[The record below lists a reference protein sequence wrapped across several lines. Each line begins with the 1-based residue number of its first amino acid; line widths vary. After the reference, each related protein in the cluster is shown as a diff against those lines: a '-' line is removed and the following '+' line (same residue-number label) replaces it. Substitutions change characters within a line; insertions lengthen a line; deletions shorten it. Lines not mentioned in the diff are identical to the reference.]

1 MPGINKYAS
10 IVYRISQTYFDE
22 CLHQYH
28 IGSGQQFFLLRIF
41 QHPGISQQE
50 LAEKG
55 YYDKGTTARAVK
67 KLEQEGYILRK
78 ANDLD
83 KRVIQLYV
91 SKKGEALIP
100 IIEETIAQWRTI
112 ITEGFSEDERDLLEK
127 GMKDIAANAR
137 AYAKGKSNR
146 KRVEYGNE
154 SDKHKD

>member
-22 CLHQYH
+22 CLKQYH
-28 IGSGQQFFLLRIF
+28 IGSGQQFFLLRIY

-50 LAEKG
+50 LAERG

-78 ANDLD
+78 VNDHD
-83 KRVIQLYV
+83 KRVIRLYV

-100 IIEETIAQWRTI
+100 VITETIAQWRSI
-112 ITEGFSEDERDLLEK
+112 ITEGFSDEESQLLEK

-146 KRVEYGNE
+146 KRVTYGNE
-154 SDKHKD
+154 SNERKD